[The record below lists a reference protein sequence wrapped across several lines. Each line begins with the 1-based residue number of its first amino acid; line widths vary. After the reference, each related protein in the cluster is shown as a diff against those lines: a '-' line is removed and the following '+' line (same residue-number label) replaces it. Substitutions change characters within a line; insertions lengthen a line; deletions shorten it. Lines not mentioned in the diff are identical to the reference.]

1 MAQCAQMDASVVV
14 CGQLFAP
21 EVLDRINA
29 AAREQPQGSRAELAR
44 RVCDWLGW
52 RTENGQ
58 RKAVSCRVALGRLA
72 ERGLI
77 DLPAPRRRVRFSGSS
92 FARTRLDVP
101 WRLEGSVKE
110 LRGLKLVLVSSK
122 DRELDLQ
129 WKKLVATHHYLGYRP
144 LCGAQLRY
152 LIGCEQGWLG
162 ALGFSAAALHLK
174 ARERWIGWSHAAR
187 QSHLQKVVANSRFV
201 IVRGVGVKNLASKI
215 LAMAQKR
222 LPGDWAQAYGYRP
235 LLLETYVESKRFA
248 ATSYRAANW
257 IYVGKTCGRGRQD
270 RAHREK
276 KPIKDIYL
284 YPLVPD
290 FQKRLCEEPGPA
302 RLSPTRC
309 GKLPKPPRDWAEQ
322 EFGYVRLRD
331 RRHRKRLF
339 TVARDFYAQPGA
351 NIPQACQSRAKT
363 KAAYR
368 LFEHKAVNME
378 AILSSH
384 YHSTMERIAR
394 EKIPVVLAV
403 QDTTSFN
410 YDTHADM
417 EGLGPINTHV
427 DGAQGILLHD
437 TMAYT
442 PAGTAMGLVDIQAW
456 ARDPKQ
462 FGKRATRYQRAIE
475 QKESYKWLKSF
486 QGAARLQRQLG
497 AATTVVSVGDR
508 EADVY
513 ELFLLAKSDPA
524 HPKLLVRAEQDRRV
538 KDSSACLWPYME
550 SQAVAGQRV
559 LYLPRRKGRAART
572 CVLEIRFAQVELH
585 APKRNPSL
593 GALSLWAV
601 YVTEV
606 NPPSPKEAIEW
617 MLLTTLEV
625 DSFEQAVEKIDWY
638 NKRWGIEEYHRTLK
652 SGCRI
657 ENRQLADRTV
667 WENCLAIDLVVAWRI
682 EHIKKLSRTRPQAPC
697 SIAFEQHEW
706 QALLAFKRPD
716 QPLPST
722 PPNLREITRL
732 TAELGGFLGRKGDGE
747 PGSTT
752 LARGLQ
758 RLQDIATAF
767 LIFKQHDHSMQQP
780 PDPNPPVAS
789 HKDYG

>member
-1 MAQCAQMDASVVV
+1 
-14 CGQLFAP
+14 
-21 EVLDRINA
+21 
-29 AAREQPQGSRAELAR
+29 LA
-44 RVCDWLGW
+44 
-52 RTENGQ
+52 
-58 RKAVSCRVALGRLA
+58 LA
-72 ERGLI
+72 
-77 DLPAPRRRVRFSGSS
+77 
-92 FARTRLDVP
+92 
-101 WRLEGSVKE
+101 
-110 LRGLKLVLVSSK
+110 
-122 DRELDLQ
+122 
-129 WKKLVATHHYLGYRP
+129 H
-144 LCGAQLRY
+144 
-152 LIGCEQGWLG
+152 
-162 ALGFSAAALHLK
+162 
-174 ARERWIGWSHAAR
+174 
-187 QSHLQKVVANSRFV
+187 
-201 IVRGVGVKNLASKI
+201 
-215 LAMAQKR
+215 KR
-222 LPGDWAQAYGYRP
+222 LPGDWAQAYGYKP
-235 LLLETYVESKRFA
+235 LLLETYVESKRFE

-270 RAHREK
+270 RAHREQ

-290 FQKRLCEEPGPA
+290 YQKGLCEEPGPA

-309 GKLPKPPRDWAEQ
+309 GKAPKPPRDWAEQ

-394 EKIPVVLAV
+394 EKIPLVLAV

-417 EGLGPINTHV
+417 EGLGPINTHA

-442 PAGTAMGLVDIQAW
+442 PEGTPMGLVDIQVW
-456 ARDPKQ
+456 ARDPQQ
-462 FGKRATRYQRAIE
+462 FGKSATRYQRPIE
-475 QKESYKWLKSF
+475 QKESFKWLKSF
-486 QGAARLQRQLG
+486 RAAARLQRQLG
-497 AATTVVSVGDR
+497 AASTVVSMGDR

-513 ELFLLAKSDPA
+513 ELFRLALSDGA
-524 HPKLLVRAEQDRRV
+524 HPKLLIRAEQDRRLQDTAA
-538 KDSSACLWPYME
+538 KLWPYME

-559 LYLPRRKGRAART
+559 LHLPRRKGRAARQ
-572 CVLEIRFAQVELH
+572 CVLEVRFAQVALH

-593 GALSLWAV
+593 GTLSLWAV

-606 NPPSPKEAIEW
+606 NPPSQKEAIEW

-625 DSFEQAVEKIDWY
+625 NSLKQALEKIDWY

-652 SGCRI
+652 SCCRI
-657 ENRQLADRTV
+657 ENRQLGDRTV

-682 EHIKKLSRTRPQAPC
+682 EHIKKLSRTSPQAPC
-697 SIAFEQHEW
+697 RIAFEEHEW

-716 QPLPST
+716 QPLPAT
-722 PPNLREITRL
+722 PPSLREITRL

-767 LIFKQHDHSMQQP
+767 LIFQQHHPLQQSI
-780 PDPNPPVAS
+780 DSNPPVAS
-789 HKDYG
+789 HRDYG

>member
-1 MAQCAQMDASVVV
+1 MALCAQMDASVVV
-14 CGQLFAP
+14 CGQVFAH
-21 EVLDRINA
+21 EVLQRISA
-29 AAREQPQGSRAELAR
+29 VVRDQPQGSRAELAR
-44 RVCDWLGW
+44 RVCDWLDW
-52 RTENGQ
+52 RTENGK
-58 RKAVSCRVALGRLA
+58 RKEMSCRVALGRLA
-72 ERGLI
+72 KRGLI
-77 DLPAPRRRVRFSGSS
+77 DLPAARRKVS
-92 FARTRLDVP
+92 FAGHSFAKTPLTVP
-101 WRLEGSVKE
+101 LSLEVSVKD
-110 LRGLKLVLVSSK
+110 LRGLKLVLVSAK
-122 DRELDLQ
+122 NRELDLQ

-152 LIGCEQGWLG
+152 LISCEHGYVG
-162 ALGFSAAALHLK
+162 ALAFSAAALYLK

-187 QSHLQKVVANSRFV
+187 QTHLRYVVANSRFV
-201 IVRGVGVKNLASKI
+201 IARQVKVANLASKV
-215 LAMAQKR
+215 LGMAGKR
-222 LPGDWAQAYGYRP
+222 LAKDWQQAYGYRP

-257 IYVGKTCGRGRQD
+257 IHVGRTCGRGRQD
-270 RAHREK
+270 RAHRARQ
-276 KPIKDIYL
+276 PLKDIYL
-284 YPLVPD
+284 YPLEPNC
-290 FQKRLCEEPGPA
+290 QKRLCEEPGPA
-302 RLSPTRC
+302 RLSPTPC
-309 GKLPKPPRDWAEQ
+309 TKPPKPPRDWAEQ
-322 EFGYVRLRD
+322 EFGNVRLRD

-368 LFEHKAVNME
+368 LFEHKAVSMD

-394 EKIPVVLAV
+394 EKIKVVLAV

-417 EGLGPINTHV
+417 EGLGPINKHV
-427 DGAQGILLHD
+427 DGAQGILMHD

-442 PAGTAMGLVDIQAW
+442 TEGTAMGLVDIQVW

-462 FGKRATRYQRAIE
+462 FGKRVTRYQRPIE
-475 QKESYKWLKSF
+475 QKESFKWLKSF
-486 QGAARLQRQLG
+486 QAAARLQRQLG

-513 ELFLLAKSDPA
+513 ELFLLALSDPA
-524 HPKLLVRAEQDRRV
+524 NPKLLIRAEQDRRV
-538 KDSSACLWPYME
+538 KDSSGGLWPYME
-550 SQAVAGQRV
+550 SQAVAGRRV
-559 LYLPRRKGRAART
+559 LELPRRKGRAART
-572 CVLEIRFAQVELH
+572 CVLEIRFAPVQLRS
-585 APKRNPSL
+585 PKHNPSL

-625 DSFEQAVEKIDWY
+625 NSLEQALEKVDWY

-657 ENRQLADRTV
+657 ENRQLGDRTV

-682 EHIKKLSRTRPQAPC
+682 EHIKKLSRTIPQAPC
-697 SIAFEQHEW
+697 SVAFEEHEW

-716 QPLPST
+716 KPLPST
-722 PPNLREITRL
+722 APNLREITRL

-752 LARGLQ
+752 LTRGLQ

-767 LIFKQHDHSMQQP
+767 LIFKQHHSIPQP
-780 PDPNPPVAS
+780 SASKPPVAS
-789 HKDYG
+789 HRDYG

>member
-1 MAQCAQMDASVVV
+1 MDTSVVA
-14 CGQLFAP
+14 CGRVFPPA
-21 EVLDRINA
+21 VLKRINA
-29 AAREQPQGSRAELAR
+29 AAREHPQGSRAELAR
-44 RVCDWLGW
+44 RVCDWLNW
-52 RTENGQ
+52 RTENGK
-58 RKAVSCRVALGRLA
+58 RKEMSCRVALGRLA

-77 DLPAPRRRVRFSGSS
+77 DLPAPRRRVRFSGVS
-92 FARTRLDVP
+92 FARTQLNVP
-101 WRLEGSVKE
+101 STLEGSVKE
-110 LRGLKLVLVSSK
+110 LGGLKLVLVSSK

-162 ALGFSAAALHLK
+162 ALGFSAAALHLRS
-174 ARERWIGWSHAAR
+174 RERWIGWSHAAR
-187 QSHLQKVVANSRFV
+187 QAHLRYVVANSRFV
-201 IVRGVGVKNLASKI
+201 IARGVRVKNLASKV
-215 LAMAQKR
+215 LAMAGKR
-222 LPGDWAQAYGYRP
+222 LVKDWQQVYGYRP

-257 IYVGKTCGRGRQD
+257 IYVGQTCGRGRQD
-270 RAHREK
+270 RAHRGK

-284 YPLVPD
+284 YPLAPD
-290 FQKRLCEEPGPA
+290 CQKRLCEEPGPA
-302 RLSPTRC
+302 RRSPTLC
-309 GKLPKPPRDWAEQ
+309 GKPPKPPRDWAEQ
-322 EFGYVRLRD
+322 EFGHVRLRD

-368 LFEHKAVNME
+368 LFQHKAVSMD

-394 EKIPVVLAV
+394 EKIKVVLAV

-417 EGLGPINTHV
+417 EGLGPISTHA

-442 PAGTAMGLVDIQAW
+442 TEGTAMGLVDIQVW
-456 ARDPKQ
+456 ARDVEQ
-462 FGKRATRYQRAIE
+462 FGKSATRAQRPIE
-475 QKESYKWLKSF
+475 QKESFKWLKSF

-513 ELFLLAKSDPA
+513 ELFLLAQSDPA
-524 HPKLLVRAEQDRRV
+524 NPKLLVRAEQDRRV
-538 KDSSACLWPYME
+538 QNTAAKLWPYME

-559 LYLPRRKGRAART
+559 LHLPRTKGQAARH
-572 CVLEIRFAQVELH
+572 CVLEVRFARVELRS
-585 APKRNPSL
+585 PKRNPAL
-593 GALSLWAV
+593 DPLSLWAV

-606 NPPSPKEAIEW
+606 DPPSPKEAIEW

-625 DSFEQAVEKIDWY
+625 TSFEQAVEKIDWY

-657 ENRQLADRTV
+657 ENRQLGDRTV
-667 WENCLAIDLVVAWRI
+667 WQNCLAIDLVVAWRI

-697 SIAFEQHEW
+697 SIAFEEHEW

-722 PPNLREITRL
+722 APNLREITRL

-767 LIFKQHDHSMQQP
+767 LIFKQHHPLHQATP
-780 PDPNPPVAS
+780 PKPPVAS
-789 HKDYG
+789 HRDYG

>member
-1 MAQCAQMDASVVV
+1 MDNGVVV
-14 CGQLFAP
+14 CGQVFPHAVI
-21 EVLDRINA
+21 ERIKA
-29 AAREQPQGSRAELAR
+29 AVRDQPQWSRADLAR
-44 RVCDWLGW
+44 QVCDWLDW
-52 RTENGQ
+52 RGANGQ
-58 RKAVSCRVALGRLA
+58 KKTVNCRLA
-72 ERGLI
+72 LVRLERRGLI
-77 DLPAPRRRVRFSGSS
+77 TLPAPRRSVRFGAAS
-92 FARTRLDVP
+92 FAQTQLSVP
-101 WRLEGSVKE
+101 SRLEGTVQE
-110 LRGLKLVLVSSK
+110 LRGLKLILVTSK
-122 DRELDLQ
+122 DRELDGQ

-144 LCGAQLRY
+144 LCGAQVRY
-152 LIGCEQGWLG
+152 LITCEHGYVG
-162 ALGFSAAALHLK
+162 ALGFSAAALYLK
-174 ARERWIGWSHAAR
+174 ARERWIGWSHPAR
-187 QSHLQKVVANSRFV
+187 QCHLPKVVANSRFV
-201 IVRGVGVKNLASKI
+201 IARGVRVKNLASKV
-215 LAMAQKR
+215 LALAQKR
-222 LPGDWAQAYGYRP
+222 LPEDWAKAYGYKP
-235 LLLETYVESKRFA
+235 LLLETYVESKRFG

-257 IYVGKTCGRGRQD
+257 IHVGKTCGRGRQD
-270 RAHREK
+270 REHRQN

-290 FQKRLCEEPGPA
+290 CQKRLCEEPGPA
-302 RLSPTRC
+302 RCSATVCTKPA
-309 GKLPKPPRDWAEQ
+309 KPPRDWAEQ
-322 EFGYVRLRD
+322 EFGQVRLRD
-331 RRHRKRLF
+331 RRHRERLLV
-339 TVARDFYAQPGA
+339 VARDFYAQPAA

-368 LFEHKAVNME
+368 LFQHKAVSMD

-442 PAGTAMGLVDIQAW
+442 TEGTAMGLVDIQVW
-456 ARDPKQ
+456 ARDPQQ
-462 FGKRATRYQRAIE
+462 FGKSATRYQRPIE
-475 QKESYKWLKSF
+475 QKESFKWLKSF
-486 QGAARLQRQLG
+486 RAAARLQRQLG
-497 AATTVVSVGDR
+497 AASTVVSVGDR

-513 ELFLLAKSDPA
+513 ELFLLALSDPA
-524 HPKLLVRAEQDRRV
+524 HPKLLIRAEQDRRV
-538 KDSSACLWPYME
+538 KDTGGGLWPYME

-559 LYLPRRKGRAART
+559 LHLPRRKGRAARP
-572 CVLEIRFAQVELH
+572 CVLEIRFARVELH
-585 APKRNPSL
+585 PPKRNPAL
-593 GALSLWAV
+593 GTLSLWAV

-625 DSFEQAVEKIDWY
+625 NNFEQATEKIDWY

-657 ENRQLADRTV
+657 ENRQLGDRTV

-682 EHIKKLSRTRPQAPC
+682 EHIKKLSRTIPQAPC
-697 SIAFEQHEW
+697 SIAFEKHEW

-716 QPLPST
+716 QPLPSS

-732 TAELGGFLGRKGDGE
+732 TAELGGFLGRKSDGE

-752 LARGLQ
+752 LGRGLQ
-758 RLQDIATAF
+758 RLHDIAAAF
-767 LIFKQHDHSMQQP
+767 LIFKQLHSIQQP
-780 PDPNPPVAS
+780 TEPKTQVAS
-789 HKDYG
+789 HRDYG